1 MPKKMIVQ
9 GDVYLVEIESLPEGT
24 NKVEKNERGY
34 ILAKGEHTGH
44 AHVIDDELDVYE
56 QNGVLYIRTENEVQV
71 THEEHLPITVEPGI
85 WRVGIVQEYDPFME
99 EARNVQD

>member
-24 NKVEKNERGY
+24 KKVEKNERGY

-44 AHVIDDELDVYE
+44 AHVIDDDLEVYDRD
-56 QNGVLYIRTENEVQV
+56 GVLYIKTEKAVLV
-71 THEEHLPITVEPGI
+71 THEEHLHITVEPGI
-85 WRVGIVQEYDPFME
+85 WRVGIVQEYDPFVE
-99 EARNVQD
+99 ETRNVQD